1 MWLWIIILLGY
12 IPVIYKLNRRISI
25 LEEEVRNLKK

>member
-12 IPVIYKLNRRISI
+12 IPVIYKLNRRISA
-25 LEEEVRNLKK
+25 LEDEIRDLKK